1 MKSFKKFGN
10 KRVAAGLLSAAMV
23 LSMVPMSPARAETQD
38 DSSQLYN
45 YVQTDGENLGNNIAL

>member
-23 LSMVPMSPARAETQD
+23 LSMVPMSPA
-38 DSSQLYN
+38 S
-45 YVQTDGENLGNNIAL
+45 